1 MNEDQPAKAL
11 ELTTVEINTIDLSMS
26 DLSTSDKS
34 TTEKENVVII
44 SPYNNN
50 NNNIRSR
57 QQRHYPNPN
66 LYPNMNVTMEVAT
79 ETDDELFNNLFD
91 EEQVIRENNLKR
103 YLFCSSILVVYTLM
117 GYMYYN
123 YIYMN

>member
-44 SPYNNN
+44 SPSNNN
-50 NNNIRSR
+50 KIRLR
-57 QQRHYPNPN
+57 QQRYYPNPN

-91 EEQVIRENNLKR
+91 EEQVILENNLKR
-103 YLFCSSILVVYTLM
+103 YLFCSSILVVYALM

-123 YIYMN
+123 YIYIR

>member
-1 MNEDQPAKAL
+1 MNEYQPAKAL

-44 SPYNNN
+44 SPSNNN
-50 NNNIRSR
+50 KIRLR
-57 QQRHYPNPN
+57 QQRYYPNPN

-91 EEQVIRENNLKR
+91 EEQVILENNLKR
-103 YLFCSSILVVYTLM
+103 YLFCSSILVVYALM

-123 YIYMN
+123 YIYIR